1 MTREEQRRGA
11 LEAIDGILSE
21 GADADEVLRAVVG
34 VLAPLYDGVA
44 LRFVEGGR
52 LVDGP
57 AHGVL
62 GAGVSTVAVRF
73 HGGAVARLDVSPVV
87 PGDDGFLD
95 RVTALIAPH
104 CLVAWDTGGEPW
116 QP

>member
-1 MTREEQRRGA
+1 VTREERRRGA

-34 VLAPLYDGVA
+34 ALAPLYDGVA

-52 LVDGP
+52 LVEGP

-62 GAGVSTVAVRF
+62 GDGGSTVPVRF
-73 HGGAVARLDVSPVV
+73 QGAEVARLDVSPVLL
-87 PGDDGFLD
+87 DDHGFLE
-95 RVTALIAPH
+95 RVTALIAPY